1 MQAQLIQCD
10 RARATSAAPT
20 YYKPFPHE
28 PSKQTYI
35 DGGIWHNN
43 PVNIADSE
51 RKLIW
56 PDTAHLPPDIL
67 LSIGSGC
74 CQTVSSPSSKR
85 PSKPSRKHGI
95 KSNLKAFYRI
105 AVDHI
110 ESSLDSERIWREY
123 LERLSPSQEQRR
135 RYRRLNVE
143 LDEAPPKLD
152 DVDSI
157 DELQDITRRQWSRD
171 PRISDVAQDL
181 IASCFYFEKAKVVF
195 EEDESYTCTGMFRV
209 TRSLFESLTCSEG
222 YIHCRFVSGTQY
234 VRDLG
239 EYLRDCQTDT
249 HSPYF
254 VIQEQYRAPV
264 AQQVPI
270 GHKVIDDMM
279 RDGRFNMEQF
289 KFRISRHHASSEIFI
304 CLKDKTSYIPIS
316 GFPRT
321 MQQETSF
328 KGT

>member
-1 MQAQLIQCD
+1 VAKLSQHNS
-10 RARATSAAPT
+10 ARATSAAPT

-43 PVNIADSE
+43 PVDIAESE

-74 CQTVSSPSSKR
+74 CQTLPTPKR
-85 PSKPSRKHGI
+85 PSKAVRRHGI
-95 KSNLKAFYRI
+95 GSNIKAYYRL

-123 LERLSPSQEQRR
+123 LEGLSPSQEQKR

-143 LDEAPPKLD
+143 LEEAPPKLD

-157 DELQDITRRQWSRD
+157 DELQNTARKQWSRD

-181 IASCFYFEKAKVVF
+181 IASSFYFEKVKLAT
-195 EEDESYTCTGMFRV
+195 EDDGSYACTGRCSGSD
-209 TRSLFESLTCSEG
+209 TSL
-222 YIHCRFVSGTQY
+222 
-234 VRDLG
+234 
-239 EYLRDCQTDT
+239 
-249 HSPYF
+249 
-254 VIQEQYRAPV
+254 
-264 AQQVPI
+264 
-270 GHKVIDDMM
+270 
-279 RDGRFNMEQF
+279 
-289 KFRISRHHASSEIFI
+289 
-304 CLKDKTSYIPIS
+304 
-316 GFPRT
+316 
-321 MQQETSF
+321 
-328 KGT
+328 